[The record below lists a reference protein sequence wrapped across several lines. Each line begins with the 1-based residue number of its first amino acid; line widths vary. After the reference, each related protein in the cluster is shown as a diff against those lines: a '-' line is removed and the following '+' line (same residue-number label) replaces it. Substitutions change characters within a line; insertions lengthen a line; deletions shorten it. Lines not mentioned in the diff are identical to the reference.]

1 VGEHRPL
8 PSPVGWQRGKIPTT
22 APSGRKLSRP
32 HTQPHLEEDSPIP
45 ILEPDR
51 NGDRWGFPYPPH
63 PPQIHKCNEI
73 FRMGTL
79 DGLPKSP
86 QNHNVRA
93 RNSMDDAIF
102 SENTDV
108 VYGIHPIIR
117 LKGFDFRVKKQL
129 NMFLKLKKDTLNIR
143 FVFNKID
150 PG

>member
-1 VGEHRPL
+1 VSIGLFPHQWDGNGGK
-8 PSPVGWQRGKIPTT
+8 SPQP
-22 APSGRKLSRP
+22 
-32 HTQPHLEEDSPIP
+32 PHLEENSPVPILSPIWKKTPIP

-93 RNSMDDAIF
+93 RNSMDNAIF
-102 SENTDV
+102 
-108 VYGIHPIIR
+108 
-117 LKGFDFRVKKQL
+117 LKILMQF
-129 NMFLKLKKDTLNIR
+129 M
-143 FVFNKID
+143 VFTPPSD
-150 PG
+150 